1 MSAGRILWAVL
12 SRPRLNG
19 LAHTRGEH
27 GGVPRVV
34 ALLLD
39 VRVAG
44 RPVGSGGRHGPWRLF
59 NAFAALTL
67 PPEYGV
73 NPTARLVMGLQFAA
87 SAGEMSLP
95 FVMGVFF
102 QWERCAH
109 PARPS
114 LLPIPRSVLRSHR
127 YGTARF
133 ASFGCL
139 LLGTQIVSVVALLV
153 FSCSSWEVRSARYWA
168 LT

>member
-12 SRPRLNG
+12 SG
-19 LAHTRGEH
+19 LVSTAWPILVANTAVCLASSLCFLMCES
-27 GGVPRVV
+27 RVV
-34 ALLLD
+34 LWA
-39 VRVAG
+39 AA
-44 RPVGSGGRHGPWRLF
+44 VGTGLGVSSTFP
-59 NAFAALTL
+59 AALTL

-109 PARPS
+109 PLGPS
-114 LLPIPRSVLRSHR
+114 RLPIPRSVLRSHR

-153 FSCSSWEVRSARYWA
+153 FSCSSWEVRSASTGR
-168 LT
+168 